1 MNLQGHVYFEAV
13 WSELLNEALKY
24 LKKYNPL
31 YIDVSVDIGN
41 IPDNFSSFAN
51 DDIPGTSRTA
61 EDLVEIEYFRCSQ
74 V

>member
-13 WSELLNEALKY
+13 WSELLNEPLMY

-41 IPDNFSSFAN
+41 IPDNFSLFAN
-51 DDIPGTSRTA
+51 DDIPGTRRIA